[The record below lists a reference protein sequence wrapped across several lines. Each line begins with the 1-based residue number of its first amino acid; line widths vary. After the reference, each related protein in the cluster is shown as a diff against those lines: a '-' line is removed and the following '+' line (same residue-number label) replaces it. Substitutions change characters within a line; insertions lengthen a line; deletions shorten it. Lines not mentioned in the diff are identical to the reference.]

1 MPTTVDGKVAE
12 VALNALGIIN
22 RLSIAQIQEQYINFM
37 VDRLRDYLKTLPG
50 IFEQAEEVFSFL
62 NIINKEQ
69 AEFIEEKFF
78 MMNRSDREDFI
89 AEIIED
95 GLFIHQA
102 PFFGNTTMDDFVK
115 IFKEKPYLTEK
126 YKFVNIEKKMVM
138 GDMYFIRLVYSLLL
152 SNCGKLLRA

>member
-22 RLSIAQIQEQYINFM
+22 RLNMAQIQEQYINFM
-37 VDRLRDYLKTLPG
+37 VDRLRDHLKTLPG

-62 NIINKEQ
+62 NIINKKQ
-69 AEFIEEKFF
+69 AEFLEEKFF

-89 AEIIED
+89 AEIIND
-95 GLFIHQA
+95 GLFIHQT
-102 PFFGNTTMDDFVK
+102 PFFGNTSMDDFVK
-115 IFKEKPYLTEK
+115 IFNEKPYLTEK
-126 YKFVNIEKKMVM
+126 YEFVNTEKKMVL